1 MGGHIV
7 VAPGSINIDL
17 ILRTDSLKGPK
28 TFMGH
33 YRESQGGKGSNQAVA
48 ARLAAGRKRNV
59 YLVGCVGRDAWG
71 EQAVAK
77 LEDRGVNTTHVR
89 TTDQAPT
96 GVVMEYL
103 YGDGEVT
110 IGLGL
115 GANSEVMVA
124 DIEGARPEIEAASV
138 LLCQIENP
146 LPTLQRAVE
155 VGQSNGTV
163 ICLDPSVVPEP
174 GPGRDLFF
182 SRVLPHVDIVAPNRS
197 EALALTGVEVTGDAS
212 ALEAARALLQTVPVA
227 IVTRSSDGALIA
239 RGDDHYFARGHRV
252 AAIDGGAAG
261 DTFRGAF
268 GAALAEA
275 VERCG
280 QGLMDLPF
288 EALAGALDLA
298 NAAAALCVTR
308 AGAYPSIPE
317 RADIDAFM
325 TQHPAG
331 DHPTG

>member
-1 MGGHIV
+1 MGKHIV

-17 ILRTDSLKGPK
+17 ILKTDALKGPK
-28 TFMGH
+28 TFKGN

-48 ARLAAGRKRNV
+48 ARLASGGSREV
-59 YLVGCVGRDAWG
+59 YLVGCVGSDAWG
-71 EQAVAK
+71 EQAVQK
-77 LEDRGVNTTHVR
+77 LNERGVNTTHVR
-89 TTDQAPT
+89 ATDQAPT

-124 DIEGARPEIEAASV
+124 DIEGARPEIEAAAV

-155 VGQSNGTV
+155 LGQSNGTV

-174 GPGRDLFF
+174 GKDRDLFF
-182 SRVLPHVDIVAPNRS
+182 GRVLPHVDIVAPNRS
-197 EALALTGVEVTGDAS
+197 EALALTGIEVSGDAS
-212 ALEAARALLQTVPVA
+212 ALEAARALLQTVHVA
-227 IVTRSSDGALIA
+227 IITRSSEGALIA
-239 RGDDHYFARGHRV
+239 RDGEHYFARGHRV

-275 VERCG
+275 METRG
-280 QGLMDLPF
+280 SALPDLAF
-288 EALAGALDLA
+288 EDLAGALDMA

-308 AGAYPSIPE
+308 AGAYPSIPTRE
-317 RADIDAFM
+317 DIDAFIR
-325 TQHPAG
+325 
-331 DHPTG
+331 DHLAA

>member
-17 ILRTDSLKGPK
+17 ILKTETLKGPK
-28 TFMGH
+28 TFKGH
-33 YRESQGGKGSNQAVA
+33 YSESQGGKGSNQAVA
-48 ARLAAGRKRNV
+48 ARLAAGRRREV
-59 YLVGCVGRDAWG
+59 YLVGCVGCDPWG
-71 EQAVAK
+71 KRAVAK
-77 LEDRGVNTTHVR
+77 LKDRGVNTEHVR
-89 TTDQAPT
+89 ATDQAPT

-103 YGDGEVT
+103 FGDGEVT

-124 DIEGARPEIEAASV
+124 DIEGAHPEIEAASV

-155 VGQSNGTV
+155 LGHAGGAV

-174 GPGRDLFF
+174 GPDRDLFLTAI
-182 SRVLPHVDIVAPNRS
+182 LPKVDVVAPNRS
-197 EALALTGVEVTGDAS
+197 EALALTGVTVGDDAS
-212 ALEAARALLQTVPVA
+212 ALEAARALLQTVPLAV
-227 IVTRSSDGALIA
+227 ITRSSEGALIA
-239 RGDDHYFARGHRV
+239 RDGEHHFARGHRV

-275 VERCG
+275 MEDRCRE
-280 QGLMDLPF
+280 LADLPF

-308 AGAYPSIPE
+308 PGAYPSIPE
-317 RADIDAFM
+317 REDIDAFM
-325 TQHPAG
+325 RAHRPG
-331 DHPTG
+331 